1 MKYFVKTAYGSSPS
15 YFTNTLLH
23 NILGLLQGSA
33 AISSIWALNSSI
45 QLDVLDQICPPAIF
59 PSPRLEVY
67 TTHNGEAFVDDTSM
81 WETSA
86 TNPLIEVAAQME
98 IKAQAWERGVHILGG
113 ALNLL
118 KTFCFTISWN
128 FRKNGQPIMRT
139 IADDPDIR
147 IILTQ
152 GSDRTNPQPIEQI
165 KVTESK
171 RTLGVRLAP
180 NGSDNTEFNF

>member
-15 YFTNTLLH
+15 YFTTTLLR

-33 AISSIWALNSSI
+33 AIGSIWALNSSI
-45 QLDVLDQICPPAIF
+45 QLDVLDQMCPPAMF

-67 TTHNGEAFVDDTSM
+67 TACNGKAFVDDASM

-86 TNPLIEVAAQME
+86 TDPSIELAARME
-98 IKAQAWERGVHILGG
+98 IKAHAWEHSVHVLGS

-128 FRKNGQPIMRT
+128 FRKM
-139 IADDPDIR
+139 A
-147 IILTQ
+147 
-152 GSDRTNPQPIEQI
+152 NP
-165 KVTESK
+165 
-171 RTLGVRLAP
+171 
-180 NGSDNTEFNF
+180 